1 MEGVGAQEKERR
13 GAAVQEIESTPWERQ
28 TVKREEQMCA
38 DAQVEKTP
46 HKDDNP

>member
-1 MEGVGAQEKERR
+1 MEGVRAQEKERR

-28 TVKREEQMCA
+28 TVEREEQMCA
-38 DAQVEKTP
+38 DAQVEKTS